1 MEILMQLKMLDK
13 FQVFEE
19 KQRVFWDK
27 IPAEECNI

>member
-19 KQRVFWDK
+19 KQTVVWDQ
-27 IPAEECNI
+27 IPAADYNI